1 MVKKIDY
8 KIRNVELSKNINLLG
23 NILGKVVKEQEG
35 IKLYNKIE
43 QIRFLS
49 KASRGTKKKKFKL
62 NETKKFRQ
70 LISSIKRLN
79 PKESLIIARS
89 FSKFLNFS
97 NLAES
102 LDNVHKIDEKKNQK
116 KQESDSFILLEDAI
130 KKLIKKKS
138 VSKEEFYNCA
148 TNLKV
153 DLVLTAHP
161 TEVKRRTLI
170 QKYTEVNNLL
180 EKFNKSRIFK
190 IKNII
195 KEKNTLEKNLHEEIT
210 SIWKTDE
217 IKRLKPTPIEETKW
231 GLAVIEDS
239 LWNAVPK
246 IISRYDKAIQDY
258 TGKKL
263 PIDYSPLVFGSWMG
277 GDRDGNPN
285 VTAKITQEVIF
296 LSRWEA
302 ANLYEKEFT
311 KIIQKLSMHECSN
324 IIKKKS
330 GNSHEPYR
338 TYLRPI
344 RDKLKTTQKEI
355 ELFLNE
361 KKPINYT
368 LIIQSINEII
378 NPLNTVYKSLCEVKC
393 EAIADGS
400 ILDLLR
406 RAHTFGLNLVKLDIR
421 QEASRHEKLMAIRT
435 SS

>member
-1 MVKKIDY
+1 MVKTIDY
-8 KIRNVELSKNINLLG
+8 KIKNVELSKNINLLG
-23 NILGKVVKEQEG
+23 NILGKVVIEQEG

-49 KASRGTKKKKFKL
+49 KASRGAKNKKKIKL

-70 LISSIKRLN
+70 LISSIQKLN
-79 PKESLIIARS
+79 SKESLIIARS

-116 KQESDSFILLEDAI
+116 KQESDSFIVLENAI
-130 KKLIKKKS
+130 EKLIKKKAI
-138 VSKEEFYNCA
+138 SKEQFYQCA
-148 TNLKV
+148 KNLKV

-170 QKYTEVNNLL
+170 KKYTEVNNLL

-217 IKRLKPTPIEETKW
+217 LKRLKPTPVEEAKW

-277 GDRDGNPN
+277 GDRDGNPS
-285 VTAKITQEVIF
+285 VTAKITQEAIL
-296 LSRWEA
+296 LSKWEA

-311 KIIQKLSMHECSN
+311 KIIQKLSMHECSS

-378 NPLNTVYKSLCEVKC
+378 N
-393 EAIADGS
+393 A
-400 ILDLLR
+400 
-406 RAHTFGLNLVKLDIR
+406 
-421 QEASRHEKLMAIRT
+421 
-435 SS
+435 